1 MTLATSP
8 QTITVN
14 RNSNH
19 NNKWNSEFFY
29 ERSSSSG
36 DKRRKGI
43 NWVSHKCA
51 MVFAVWGI
59 SSGLLMFLVC
69 ALVVVFVT
77 NVPSA
82 VATGGSVAP
91 ATLNGRNDV
100 FTSSFLVRFRRS
112 VDNELASAVATRYGF
127 DNIGPVS
134 TQKRKANAWMNAII
148 FIWAG
153 LLGKSIRKLECEE
166 NFFCAKI

>member
-1 MTLATSP
+1 
-8 QTITVN
+8 
-14 RNSNH
+14 
-19 NNKWNSEFFY
+19 
-29 ERSSSSG
+29 
-36 DKRRKGI
+36 
-43 NWVSHKCA
+43 

-134 TQKRKANAWMNAII
+134 TQKRKANA
-148 FIWAG
+148 
-153 LLGKSIRKLECEE
+153 
-166 NFFCAKI
+166 